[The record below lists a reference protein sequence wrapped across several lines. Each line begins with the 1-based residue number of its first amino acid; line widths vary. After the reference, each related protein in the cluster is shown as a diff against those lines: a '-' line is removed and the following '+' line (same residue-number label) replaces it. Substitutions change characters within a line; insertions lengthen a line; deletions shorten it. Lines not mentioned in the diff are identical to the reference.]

1 MNNILMKS
9 YDLNSSPL
17 DNVLSSDGLHFD
29 YDRPFFLIAN
39 LPIKNKTMF
48 EINITDY
55 YPINKIQHIPLYVG
69 ISREPSL
76 GVLIADYA
84 ISSLFYDVTDPRYE
98 ILSNEIPDNV
108 LYIDGSSTDADGN
121 SVIGTRKP
129 GIGDTIGV
137 AVDYHTNK
145 IKLFVNY
152 NNEYPYDGEYDKP
165 FYSYTPPFNLA
176 EQPNMYF
183 CIYSNINYKYIEE
196 DYNFRIASMDDLKH
210 ISGYVNFGKNGLTH
224 PVPGYDSLYKA
235 YYERMADQ
243 EIHAEL
249 GSDDNPCY
257 VYIGGDVFNPYSIQW
272 DGELSVENEL
282 EPDTDNLALV
292 TDDPEFITTK
302 SNKYNMNANTY
313 IKADYDFETGE
324 DNKYGITNSYKVGGN
339 VYINYP
345 IPTTDKVY
353 FEYTVKEGELKDRI
367 VGIPIAMGITSVP
380 LVGEPSQEKV
390 TNPNTIMTESI
401 RVNLYRG
408 NCFIPN
414 GLDNSGGFYLF
425 HLVRHSTQNS
435 DKNDLHYL
443 ENVETSISPEQGNTI
458 GVALDLGNNLMDIY
472 IEGIK
477 LASLNLKY
485 TKENIDF
492 SDFNKDDNGKMQYPY
507 FFIHDEGVFNNK
519 VTGTFN
525 FGESKFDSKIPK
537 GYKSLYDFYTVDKRR
552 IISKD
557 LNCTVNINA
566 EKIVSKFIDSYLN
579 INRVVDV
586 KYEGLNDMILSNNN
600 VDDFYAHY
608 FEFDTDGMNELN
620 ELIRKENNGL
630 MLTHKERSLDID
642 YSNIP
647 IYKVNITKYTN
658 QRIIVE
664 CNGKTYTESFEVP
677 EYSLITVRTEA
688 IDGKYKY
695 TPGTPS
701 VTRAVITSNTT
712 LTATP
717 ASYKEYNVIINQV
730 QNQIITVYNLKD
742 GVEESHTASFVVN
755 SRYPHI
761 RAEITYIAEGFNKG
775 VLNITEADVTE
786 DTIIYST
793 KITDIRYNITIEATI
808 DELITVTAEGIPRT
822 NSKGIN
828 KFTIGYNKYCRVS
841 VKSIKD
847 GYIAGSLYYYGKDG
861 VKHDIVSSIQV
872 TEDITIGATKVVPD
886 VVYITIDN
894 SEANEAKIDVTNV
907 DKVSDTKYS
916 IIRNRIANISTKP
929 KAGYYFDHY
938 EIEYKNKK

>member
-29 YDRPFFLIAN
+29 YDKPFFLIAN

-165 FYSYTPPFNLA
+165 FYSYTPPFNIA

-380 LVGEPSQEKV
+380 LVGKPSQEKV

-443 ENVETSISPEQGNTI
+443 ENAETSISPEQGNTI
-458 GVALDLGNNLMDIY
+458 GVALDLGNNLMDI
-472 IEGIK
+472 
-477 LASLNLKY
+477 
-485 TKENIDF
+485 
-492 SDFNKDDNGKMQYPY
+492 
-507 FFIHDEGVFNNK
+507 
-519 VTGTFN
+519 
-525 FGESKFDSKIPK
+525 
-537 GYKSLYDFYTVDKRR
+537 
-552 IISKD
+552 
-557 LNCTVNINA
+557 
-566 EKIVSKFIDSYLN
+566 
-579 INRVVDV
+579 
-586 KYEGLNDMILSNNN
+586 
-600 VDDFYAHY
+600 
-608 FEFDTDGMNELN
+608 
-620 ELIRKENNGL
+620 
-630 MLTHKERSLDID
+630 
-642 YSNIP
+642 
-647 IYKVNITKYTN
+647 
-658 QRIIVE
+658 
-664 CNGKTYTESFEVP
+664 
-677 EYSLITVRTEA
+677 
-688 IDGKYKY
+688 
-695 TPGTPS
+695 
-701 VTRAVITSNTT
+701 
-712 LTATP
+712 
-717 ASYKEYNVIINQV
+717 
-730 QNQIITVYNLKD
+730 
-742 GVEESHTASFVVN
+742 
-755 SRYPHI
+755 
-761 RAEITYIAEGFNKG
+761 
-775 VLNITEADVTE
+775 
-786 DTIIYST
+786 
-793 KITDIRYNITIEATI
+793 
-808 DELITVTAEGIPRT
+808 
-822 NSKGIN
+822 
-828 KFTIGYNKYCRVS
+828 
-841 VKSIKD
+841 
-847 GYIAGSLYYYGKDG
+847 
-861 VKHDIVSSIQV
+861 
-872 TEDITIGATKVVPD
+872 
-886 VVYITIDN
+886 
-894 SEANEAKIDVTNV
+894 
-907 DKVSDTKYS
+907 
-916 IIRNRIANISTKP
+916 
-929 KAGYYFDHY
+929 
-938 EIEYKNKK
+938 

>member
-1 MNNILMKS
+1 M
-9 YDLNSSPL
+9 
-17 DNVLSSDGLHFD
+17 
-29 YDRPFFLIAN
+29 
-39 LPIKNKTMF
+39 
-48 EINITDY
+48 
-55 YPINKIQHIPLYVG
+55 
-69 ISREPSL
+69 
-76 GVLIADYA
+76 
-84 ISSLFYDVTDPRYE
+84 
-98 ILSNEIPDNV
+98 
-108 LYIDGSSTDADGN
+108 
-121 SVIGTRKP
+121 
-129 GIGDTIGV
+129 
-137 AVDYHTNK
+137 
-145 IKLFVNY
+145 
-152 NNEYPYDGEYDKP
+152 
-165 FYSYTPPFNLA
+165 
-176 EQPNMYF
+176 
-183 CIYSNINYKYIEE
+183 
-196 DYNFRIASMDDLKH
+196 
-210 ISGYVNFGKNGLTH
+210 
-224 PVPGYDSLYKA
+224 
-235 YYERMADQ
+235 
-243 EIHAEL
+243 
-249 GSDDNPCY
+249 
-257 VYIGGDVFNPYSIQW
+257 
-272 DGELSVENEL
+272 
-282 EPDTDNLALV
+282 
-292 TDDPEFITTK
+292 
-302 SNKYNMNANTY
+302 
-313 IKADYDFETGE
+313 
-324 DNKYGITNSYKVGGN
+324 
-339 VYINYP
+339 
-345 IPTTDKVY
+345 
-353 FEYTVKEGELKDRI
+353 
-367 VGIPIAMGITSVP
+367 
-380 LVGEPSQEKV
+380 
-390 TNPNTIMTESI
+390 
-401 RVNLYRG
+401 
-408 NCFIPN
+408 IPN

-425 HLVRHSTQNS
+425 HLVRNSIQNS

-485 TKENIDF
+485 TKENINF

-519 VTGTFN
+519 ATGTFN

-537 GYKSLYDFYTVDKRR
+537 GYKSLYEFYTVDKRR

-586 KYEGLNDMILSNNN
+586 KYEGLNDMLLSNNN

-647 IYKVNITKYTN
+647 VYKVNITKYTN

-664 CNGKTYTESFEVP
+664 CNGETYTESFETP

-688 IDGKYKY
+688 IDGRYKY
-695 TPGTPS
+695 TPGTPN

-742 GVEESHTASFVVN
+742 DGEEAHTASFIVN

-793 KITDIRYNITIEATI
+793 KITDIRYSITIEATV

-822 NSKGIN
+822 NSKGST
-828 KFTIGYNKYCRVS
+828 KFTIGYNKYCRIS
-841 VKSIKD
+841 VKSTKE

-886 VVYITIDN
+886 IVYITIDN

-907 DKVSDTKYS
+907 DKVSDNKYA
-916 IIRNRIANISTKP
+916 IIRNRIANVSTKP

-938 EIEYKNKK
+938 EIKYKNKK

>member
-1 MNNILMKS
+1 MNNIIMKS

-29 YDRPFFLIAN
+29 YDKPFFLIAN

-55 YPINKIQHIPLYVG
+55 YPINKIHHIPLYVG

-98 ILSNEIPDNV
+98 ILSNELPDNV

-152 NNEYPYDGEYDKP
+152 NNNYPYDGEYDKP

-196 DYNFRIASMDDLKH
+196 DYNFRISAIEDSKH
-210 ISGYVNFGKNGLTH
+210 ISGYINFGKNGLTH

-243 EIHAEL
+243 EIHADL
-249 GSDDNPCY
+249 GSDDSPCF
-257 VYIGGDVFNPYSIQW
+257 VYIGGDIFNPYSIQW

-282 EPDTDNLALV
+282 DPDTDNLALV

-302 SNKYNMNANTY
+302 SNKYHMNANTY

-367 VGIPIAMGITSVP
+367 VGIPISMGITSVP
-380 LVGEPSQEKV
+380 LVGKPSQEKV

-425 HLVRHSTQNS
+425 HLVRHSIQNS

-519 VTGTFN
+519 ATGTFN

-537 GYKSLYDFYTVDKRR
+537 GYKSLYEFYTVDKRR

-586 KYEGLNDMILSNNN
+586 KYEGLNDMLLSNNN

-647 IYKVNITKYTN
+647 VYKVNITKYTN

-664 CNGKTYTESFEVP
+664 CNGKTYTESFETP

-688 IDGKYKY
+688 IDGRYKY
-695 TPGTPS
+695 TPGTPN

-742 GVEESHTASFVVN
+742 DGEEAHTASFIVN

-793 KITDIRYNITIEATI
+793 KITDIRYIITIEATV

-822 NSKGIN
+822 NSKGST
-828 KFTIGYNKYCRVS
+828 KFTIGYNKYCKIS
-841 VKSIKD
+841 VKSTKE

-886 VVYITIDN
+886 IVYITIDN

-907 DKVSDTKYS
+907 DKVSDNKYA
-916 IIRNRIANISTKP
+916 IIRNRIANVSTKP